1 MWVKHKTSGSQ
12 PTLRFDLLASC
23 LFHAICGG
31 SEDCRFFVLRR
42 RGWCCLPIVCLYFGS
57 VAVYR
62 TRSGA
67 IRGSVA
73 AREMRERTNKVQTV
87 GKLVPKV
94 QTVPWSNPR
103 YAFVTADYKPARM
116 PAPKAEPARLTAA
129 WKTVWHNASDV
140 LQTIVPPG
148 QCLPCTTRPKQSSTD
163 AYARDRAPRWV
174 HNKHR
179 PIGIPMYKR
188 SDDADMVQA
197 SGANRAASGWKSRWR
212 PPFFETKRYGSVSA
226 KMCHFI
232 RNGVNDD
239 TILLK
244 KHIVWYCRC
253 FCLYGTLFA
262 QRIATSYRKKRKP
275 TRNVI

>member
-42 RGWCCLPIVCLYFGS
+42 REWCCLPIVCLYFGS
-57 VAVYR
+57 VAVYQ

-73 AREMRERTNKVQTV
+73 AREMRERTNKVQIV

-103 YAFVTADYKPARM
+103 YAFATADYKPARM

-129 WKTVWHNASDV
+129 WKTAWHNASDV

-148 QCLPCTTRPKQSSTD
+148 QYQPCTTRPKQSSTD
-163 AYARDRAPRWV
+163 AYVRDRAPRWV

-188 SDDADMVQA
+188 SDGADMVPA
-197 SGANRAASGWKSRWR
+197 SGANRAVSGWKSRWR
-212 PPFFETKRYGSVSA
+212 PPFSRPNVMVQYRQRCAVSFA
-226 KMCHFI
+226 MRVI
-232 RNGVNDD
+232 M
-239 TILLK
+239 I
-244 KHIVWYCRC
+244 C
-253 FCLYGTLFA
+253 FCVNTVLCVVDVSVCTGRYLHKESQHHTV
-262 QRIATSYRKKRKP
+262 KKESRHAP
-275 TRNVI
+275 LI